1 MATARKP
8 KESIS
13 KRREALREEHA
24 VAVREKIQVSNIV
37 DRLQKFAMG
46 DKKVN
51 VTSAQLKAMEMLLDK
66 TLPNLA
72 SLKHEV
78 DAKQVVFLIGETPPD
93 GNTTDSVPASG

>member
-1 MATARKP
+1 MATKRTP
-8 KESIS
+8 KEAIS
-13 KRREALREEHA
+13 ARREALREEHA
-24 VAVREKIQVSNIV
+24 SAVREKIQTTQLVE
-37 DRLQKFAMG
+37 RLQKFAMG

-78 DAKQVVFLIGETPPD
+78 DAKQVVFLIDTQFD
-93 GNTTDSVPASG
+93 GNSNDSVPTSG

>member
-1 MATARKP
+1 MATRKP
-8 KESIS
+8 KESLS
-13 KRREALREEHA
+13 ARREALREEHA
-24 VAVREKIQVSNIV
+24 VAVREKIQTTKIV
-37 DRLQKFAMG
+37 ERLEKFALG
-46 DKKVN
+46 DAKVKI
-51 VTSAQLKAMEMLLDK
+51 TPGQLKAMEMLLDK